1 MTRLSSEQA
10 LKESKTSDPNSVT
23 SLKLSCKALSDVSC
37 LSDFTNLER
46 LDLSFNNLTSL
57 QVLEACVNLKWLAVV
72 QNKLESLNGIEALS
86 KLTVLNA
93 GKNKLRSMDEIK
105 SLVSLRALILND
117 NEIISICKLDQMSD
131 LNTLVLSRNPIHEI
145 GESLVK
151 VKSITKLSLSN
162 CQLHTIGSSL
172 KYCTEL
178 KELRLSHNSI
188 RTLPAELA
196 RNKKLQNLDLG
207 NNAIIRWSDLEV
219 LASLVNLKNL
229 NLQGNPVA
237 EKDKLAK
244 KIKEVLPN
252 LKIFN
257 TKLADKYT
265 NNSDGVDKAD
275 DSYVNS
281 TNKAEVQ
288 KDKKRDDFMKNS
300 KHHVMAQ
307 SKDGPIDNAEGINV
321 EKLKRKRQ
329 KTRDNVSEKLV
340 LVNEDEKRGDIKKKN
355 AKYHLKDLGEDSPL
369 DNAIG
374 GDVEK
379 KLKKKR
385 PNTNDISSEKETL
398 VCEDERRDD
407 IKKLNSEHHV
417 VELSKDNA
425 EDVHVEKESRHKKQK
440 SDKLSKKQVPV
451 HEEVDAKVEKK
462 LKKTDARQGA
472 LDVIDD
478 PEASFMEIF
487 APDNAEN
494 SKYDDNKKIA
504 NKAIKDM
511 KTLDGLVSISVKK
524 KRAKS
529 HGVDTA
535 PHISPTL
542 EIGLGGPSTWG
553 DE

>member
-1 MTRLSSEQA
+1 M
-10 LKESKTSDPNSVT
+10 
-23 SLKLSCKALSDVSC
+23 CKAEMFQKRSKLREICICHMSSAMVMLSAAMQVSC
-37 LSDFTNLER
+37 LSYFTNLER

-57 QVLEACVNLKWLAVV
+57 QWLAVV

-86 KLTVLNA
+86 KLT
-93 GKNKLRSMDEIK
+93 
-105 SLVSLRALILND
+105 
-117 NEIISICKLDQMSD
+117 
-131 LNTLVLSRNPIHEI
+131 
-145 GESLVK
+145 
-151 VKSITKLSLSN
+151 LSLSN
-162 CQLHTIGSSL
+162 CQLHTVGSSL

-178 KELRLSHNSI
+178 KELRLSHSSI

-257 TKLADKYT
+257 TKPADKYT
-265 NNSDGVDKAD
+265 NNSDVVDKVD

-300 KHHVMAQ
+300 KHHVNG
-307 SKDGPIDNAEGINV
+307 SKQRLIM
-321 EKLKRKRQ
+321 
-329 KTRDNVSEKLV
+329 
-340 LVNEDEKRGDIKKKN
+340 
-355 AKYHLKDLGEDSPL
+355 LKDLGEDSPL

-374 GDVEK
+374 VDVEK

-385 PNTNDISSEKETL
+385 PKTNGVSSEKETP

-407 IKKLNSEHHV
+407 IKKNNSEHHV

-440 SDKLSKKQVPV
+440 NDKLSKKQVPV
-451 HEEVDAKVEKK
+451 HAKALMEDGMLIIYGLLLKSLTYRLKFRNLLCVLSLKLAVFLWIIVSFIVARRINSCPWYMIRVE
-462 LKKTDARQGA
+462 
-472 LDVIDD
+472 
-478 PEASFMEIF
+478 
-487 APDNAEN
+487 
-494 SKYDDNKKIA
+494 
-504 NKAIKDM
+504 
-511 KTLDGLVSISVKK
+511 
-524 KRAKS
+524 
-529 HGVDTA
+529 
-535 PHISPTL
+535 
-542 EIGLGGPSTWG
+542 
-553 DE
+553 

>member
-1 MTRLSSEQA
+1 MTRLSSEQV

-37 LSDFTNLER
+37 LSYFTNLER

-131 LNTLVLSRNPIHEI
+131 LNTLGIQAKYGVINGLDEVTWGGR
-145 GESLVK
+145 SLEV
-151 VKSITKLSLSN
+151 LSLSN
-162 CQLHTIGSSL
+162 CQLHTVGSSL

-257 TKLADKYT
+257 TKPADKYT
-265 NNSDGVDKAD
+265 NNSDGVDKVD

-288 KDKKRDDFMKNS
+288 EDKKRDDFMKNS
-300 KHHVMAQ
+300 KHHEMAQ
-307 SKDGPIDNAEGINV
+307 SKDNAEGIHV

-329 KTRDNVSEKLV
+329 KTSDDVSEKVV
-340 LVNEDEKRGDIKKKN
+340 LVHGEEKRGGTKKKN
-355 AKYHLKDLGEDSPL
+355 SKYHLKDLGEDSPL

-374 GDVEK
+374 VDVEK

-385 PNTNDISSEKETL
+385 PKTNDVSSEKETP

-407 IKKLNSEHHV
+407 NKKNNSEHHV

-440 SDKLSKKQVPV
+440 NDKLSKKQVPV

-462 LKKTDARQGA
+462 LKKTNARQGA

-494 SKYDDNKKIA
+494 PKYDDKKKIA

-524 KRAKS
+524 KKS
-529 HGVDTA
+529 KRHGVDAA

>member
-1 MTRLSSEQA
+1 MTRLSSEQV

-37 LSDFTNLER
+37 LSYFTNLER

-57 QVLEACVNLKWLAVV
+57 

-131 LNTLVLSRNPIHEI
+131 LNTLVLSRNPICEI

-151 VKSITKLSLSN
+151 VKSITKLSLSS

-257 TKLADKYT
+257 NKPADKYT
-265 NNSDGVDKAD
+265 NNSDGIDKVD

-281 TNKAEVQ
+281 TNKVEVQ

-307 SKDGPIDNAEGINV
+307 SKDGPIDNAEGIHV

-329 KTRDNVSEKLV
+329 KTSDNVSENV
-340 LVNEDEKRGDIKKKN
+340 VSFHRDEKRGDIKKKN
-355 AKYHLKDLGEDSPL
+355 SKYHLKDLGEDSPL

-374 GDVEK
+374 VDVEK

-385 PNTNDISSEKETL
+385 SKTNDISSEKETPMF
-398 VCEDERRDD
+398 EDERRDD
-407 IKKLNSEHHV
+407 IKKNNSEHHV

-425 EDVHVEKESRHKKQK
+425 EDVHVERESRHKKQK
-440 SDKLSKKQVPV
+440 NDKLSKKQVPV

-462 LKKTDARQGA
+462 LKKTNARQGA

-494 SKYDDNKKIA
+494 PKYDDKKKIA

-511 KTLDGLVSISVKK
+511 KTSDGLVSISVKK
-524 KRAKS
+524 KKAKS
-529 HGVDTA
+529 HGVDPA

>member
-23 SLKLSCKALSDVSC
+23 SLKLTCKALSDVSC

-117 NEIISICKLDQMSD
+117 NEITSICKLDQMSD
-131 LNTLVLSRNPIHEI
+131 LNTLVLSRNPIREI

-162 CQLHTIGSSL
+162 CQLHSIGSSL

-257 TKLADKYT
+257 TKPADKYT
-265 NNSDGVDKAD
+265 NNSDGIDKVD

-300 KHHVMAQ
+300 KHHFVAQ
-307 SKDGPIDNAEGINV
+307 SKDGPIDNAEGIHV

-329 KTRDNVSEKLV
+329 KTSDDVSEKV
-340 LVNEDEKRGDIKKKN
+340 VSVHGDEKRGDIKKKN
-355 AKYHLKDLGEDSPL
+355 SNYHLKDLGEDSPL

-374 GDVEK
+374 VDVEK
-379 KLKKKR
+379 KLKRKR
-385 PNTNDISSEKETL
+385 PKTN
-398 VCEDERRDD
+398 DD
-407 IKKLNSEHHV
+407 IKKNNSEHHV
-417 VELSKDNA
+417 VELGKDNA
-425 EDVHVEKESRHKKQK
+425 EDVHVEKESRHKKQQK
-440 SDKLSKKQVPV
+440 NEKLSKKQVPV

-462 LKKTDARQGA
+462 LKKTNARQGA

-494 SKYDDNKKIA
+494 PKYGDKKKMA
-504 NKAIKDM
+504 SKAIKDM
-511 KTLDGLVSISVKK
+511 KSLDGLVSISVKK
-524 KRAKS
+524 KRGKS
-529 HGVDTA
+529 RGVDPA

>member
-1 MTRLSSEQA
+1 MTRLSSEQV

-37 LSDFTNLER
+37 LSYFTNLER

-131 LNTLVLSRNPIHEI
+131 LNTLVLSRNPICEI

-151 VKSITKLSLSN
+151 VKSITKLSLSS

-257 TKLADKYT
+257 NKPADKYT
-265 NNSDGVDKAD
+265 NNSDGIDKVD

-281 TNKAEVQ
+281 TNKVEVQ

-307 SKDGPIDNAEGINV
+307 SKDGPIDNAEGV
-321 EKLKRKRQ
+321 
-329 KTRDNVSEKLV
+329 
-340 LVNEDEKRGDIKKKN
+340 
-355 AKYHLKDLGEDSPL
+355 
-369 DNAIG
+369 
-374 GDVEK
+374 DVEK

-385 PNTNDISSEKETL
+385 SKTNDISSEKETPMF
-398 VCEDERRDD
+398 EDERRDD
-407 IKKLNSEHHV
+407 IKKNNSEHHV

-425 EDVHVEKESRHKKQK
+425 EDVHVERESRHKKQK
-440 SDKLSKKQVPV
+440 NDKLSKKQVPV

-462 LKKTDARQGA
+462 LKKTNARQGA

-494 SKYDDNKKIA
+494 PKYDDKKKIA

-511 KTLDGLVSISVKK
+511 KTSDGLVSISVKK
-524 KRAKS
+524 KKAKS
-529 HGVDTA
+529 HGVDPA

>member
-1 MTRLSSEQA
+1 MTRLSSEQV
-10 LKESKTSDPNSVT
+10 LKESETSDPNSVT

-57 QVLEACVNLKWLAVV
+57 

-117 NEIISICKLDQMSD
+117 NEIISICKLDQISD
-131 LNTLVLSRNPIHEI
+131 LNTLVLSRNPICEI

-151 VKSITKLSLSN
+151 VKSITKLSFSN

-237 EKDKLAK
+237 EKGKLAK

-257 TKLADKYT
+257 TKPADKYT
-265 NNSDGVDKAD
+265 NNSDGIDKVD

-281 TNKAEVQ
+281 TNKVEVQ

-307 SKDGPIDNAEGINV
+307 SKDGPIDNAEGIHV

-329 KTRDNVSEKLV
+329 KTSDNVSENV
-340 LVNEDEKRGDIKKKN
+340 VSFHGDEKRGDIKKMN
-355 AKYHLKDLGEDSPL
+355 SKYHLKDLGEDSPL

-374 GDVEK
+374 VDVEK

-385 PNTNDISSEKETL
+385 SKTNDISSEKETP
-398 VCEDERRDD
+398 VFEDERRDD
-407 IKKLNSEHHV
+407 IKKNNSEHHV

-425 EDVHVEKESRHKKQK
+425 KDVHVERESRHKKQK
-440 SDKLSKKQVPV
+440 NDKLSKKQVPV

-462 LKKTDARQGA
+462 LKKTNARQGA

-494 SKYDDNKKIA
+494 PKYDDKKKIA

-529 HGVDTA
+529 HGVDPA

>member
-1 MTRLSSEQA
+1 M
-10 LKESKTSDPNSVT
+10 
-23 SLKLSCKALSDVSC
+23 
-37 LSDFTNLER
+37 
-46 LDLSFNNLTSL
+46 
-57 QVLEACVNLKWLAVV
+57 KWLAVV

-131 LNTLVLSRNPIHEI
+131 LNTLVLSRNPIREI

-162 CQLHTIGSSL
+162 CQLHTVGSSL

-237 EKDKLAK
+237 EKDKVAK
-244 KIKEVLPN
+244 KIKEVMPN

-257 TKLADKYT
+257 TKPADKYT
-265 NNSDGVDKAD
+265 NNSDGVDKVD
-275 DSYVNS
+275 DSYGNS

-288 KDKKRDDFMKNS
+288 GDKKRDDFMKNS

-307 SKDGPIDNAEGINV
+307 SKDGSIDNAEGIHV

-329 KTRDNVSEKLV
+329 KTSDDVSEKVV
-340 LVNEDEKRGDIKKKN
+340 LVHGEEKRGDTKKKN
-355 AKYHLKDLGEDSPL
+355 SKYHLKDLGEDSPL

-374 GDVEK
+374 VDLEK

-385 PNTNDISSEKETL
+385 PKTNDVSSEKETP

-407 IKKLNSEHHV
+407 NKKNNSEHHV

-440 SDKLSKKQVPV
+440 NDKLSKKQVPV

-462 LKKTDARQGA
+462 LKKTNARQGA
-472 LDVIDD
+472 LEVIDD

-494 SKYDDNKKIA
+494 PKYDDKKKIA

-511 KTLDGLVSISVKK
+511 KTLDGLVSVSVKK
-524 KRAKS
+524 KKS
-529 HGVDTA
+529 KRHGVDAA

>member
-1 MTRLSSEQA
+1 MKQ
-10 LKESKTSDPNSVT
+10 
-23 SLKLSCKALSDVSC
+23 
-37 LSDFTNLER
+37 F
-46 LDLSFNNLTSL
+46 
-57 QVLEACVNLKWLAVV
+57 
-72 QNKLESLNGIEALS
+72 
-86 KLTVLNA
+86 
-93 GKNKLRSMDEIK
+93 
-105 SLVSLRALILND
+105 
-117 NEIISICKLDQMSD
+117 
-131 LNTLVLSRNPIHEI
+131 
-145 GESLVK
+145 
-151 VKSITKLSLSN
+151 
-162 CQLHTIGSSL
+162 
-172 KYCTEL
+172 
-178 KELRLSHNSI
+178 
-188 RTLPAELA
+188 
-196 RNKKLQNLDLG
+196 
-207 NNAIIRWSDLEV
+207 
-219 LASLVNLKNL
+219 
-229 NLQGNPVA
+229 NLQ
-237 EKDKLAK
+237 
-244 KIKEVLPN
+244 IKEVLPN

-257 TKLADKYT
+257 TRPADKYT

-307 SKDGPIDNAEGINV
+307 GKDGPIDNAEGINV

-329 KTRDNVSEKLV
+329 KTSDNVSEKVVLV
-340 LVNEDEKRGDIKKKN
+340 LEDEKRGDIKKKN
-355 AKYHLKDLGEDSPL
+355 SKYHLKDLGEDSPF

-385 PNTNDISSEKETL
+385 PNTNDILSEKETL

-407 IKKLNSEHHV
+407 SKKPNPEHHV
-417 VELSKDNA
+417 VEQSKDNA

-440 SDKLSKKQVPV
+440 SDKLSKKLVPV
-451 HEEVDAKVEKK
+451 HEKVDAKVEKK
-462 LKKTDARQGA
+462 LKKTNARQGA

-478 PEASFMEIF
+478 PEASFLEIF
-487 APDNAEN
+487 AADSAEN
-494 SKYDDNKKIA
+494 SKYDDHKKIA

-535 PHISPTL
+535 PHVSPTL